1 MYSNLNICIIG
12 NGIHSKRIQNIL
24 SKKKIKF
31 LIYKPKNK
39 INYAKKNLN
48 ELKKFNTFFITSPDN
63 THYHYINKLYRFGYI
78 FCEKPPCTNIKQLVL
93 LKKIKSRKI
102 FYNFNYRFSKFYK
115 ILKNRNKY
123 NLGKLLYGT
132 IINGHALG
140 LKKNYKKN
148 WRSKQKISKKG
159 ILEVVSIHYLDI
171 INCIFKIKNIE
182 YLKLNNY
189 SKYGNSYDNAHTTLT
204 TRENSVISIFNSW
217 TSELIQK
224 IIFVFKNG
232 SIEQNDNF
240 IIIKGPALN
249 LDKNNFTKPPKII
262 EKINL
267 NSKNL
272 NDNSLLKSVEYFLG
286 ISSKRKNFKKEE
298 IATSLKSN
306 YFVI

>member
-24 SKKKIKF
+24 NTKKIKF
-31 LIYKPKNK
+31 LIYKPKSK

-78 FCEKPPCTNIKQLVL
+78 FCEKPPCTNKKQLVL

-115 ILKNRNKY
+115 ILKNKNKY

-140 LKKNYKKN
+140 LKKDYKKN

-204 TRENSVISIFNSW
+204 TKENSVISIFNSW

-232 SIEQNDNF
+232 SIEKNENF

-249 LDKNNFTKPPKII
+249 LDKNNFTKSPKIK

-298 IATSLKSN
+298 ITTSLKSN